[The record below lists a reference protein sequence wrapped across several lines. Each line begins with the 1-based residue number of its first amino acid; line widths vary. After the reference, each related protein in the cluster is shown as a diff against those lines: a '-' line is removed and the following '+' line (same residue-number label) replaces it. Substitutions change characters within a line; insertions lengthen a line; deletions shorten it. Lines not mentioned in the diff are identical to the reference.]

1 MAKQKKKKTPPSRR
15 PATMADVKRAK
26 QQAMAEAVDYASAIF
41 MTVLLDKFNAQ
52 DHILDVWMQVMKL
65 SEEISEGRVSVADL
79 MYTLKT
85 EYGIKFVSGEKET

>member
-1 MAKQKKKKTPPSRR
+1 
-15 PATMADVKRAK
+15 MADVKRAK

-52 DHILDVWMQVMKL
+52 DHIQDVWQQVLKL
-65 SEEISEGRVSVADL
+65 SDEIIEGRVSVADL

-85 EYGIKFVSGEKET
+85 EYGIKFTSGGTEK